1 MLLCYLPLPL
11 TLTRVVPQLLFLV
24 HPLLLPN
31 LSLNPHRRMT
41 SLPILLPLL
50 LVKAAVRP
58 GCSIYRP
65 PPVPL
70 ATPSCPVFPPAPDY
84 CVVDSD
90 LLVAEEDL
98 HCGKDSSKRSHSIEL
113 Q

>member
-1 MLLCYLPLPL
+1 
-11 TLTRVVPQLLFLV
+11 
-24 HPLLLPN
+24 
-31 LSLNPHRRMT
+31 
-41 SLPILLPLL
+41 
-50 LVKAAVRP
+50 
-58 GCSIYRP
+58 
-65 PPVPL
+65 VPL
-70 ATPSCPVFPPAPDY
+70 ATPSCPIFPPAHDY